1 MTNVHTTELSDLE
14 TTILVN
20 LLLKEAKEY
29 EALAIQMDNVKGGRD
44 SFTYRAAELR
54 VMASKLL
61 SASQMKTTVTATVPV
76 TERDPVD
83 SDTNLP
89 GHDNFQQE
97 QLEALAR
104 VMYARKEVKL
114 KHGFT
119 HLPYGVVLELYNA
132 SWFRTRD
139 NKGIKDQTAE
149 QLIVRASFPGTEEYV
164 VFNYKELDSLDGVWT
179 TDQVVNPSLLYPVL
193 LWLTHNTEAIAKFYL
208 VRKPKIGDYL
218 ELLTSLAH
226 H

>member
-1 MTNVHTTELSDLE
+1 MANVHTTELSDLE

-20 LLLKEAKEY
+20 LLLREAKEY
-29 EALAIQMDNVKGGRD
+29 ESLAVQMDNVAGGRD

-54 VMASKLL
+54 VMAVKLL
-61 SASQMKTTVTATVPV
+61 HASRMKAMVIASEETKSEAV
-76 TERDPVD
+76 
-83 SDTNLP
+83 LP
-89 GHDNFQQE
+89 RTYISRSMLAE
-97 QLEALAR
+97 MAR
-104 VMYARKEVKL
+104 VMYEAKTVKL
-114 KHGFT
+114 KYVFTGLLHGVT
-119 HLPYGVVLELYNA
+119 LELYNA

-139 NKGIKDQTAE
+139 NKGVKDQTAE

-179 TDQVVNPSLLYPVL
+179 TDQVVHPSLLYPVL